1 MDNFETKDEGNL
13 SINKVFARAF
23 INFLNATVAVEM
35 SEVFMVIP
43 TEGFRFKMLN
53 QAHMSVLSSLSLLV
67 TDKAE
72 AFQEFDRMQALLASK
87 APDSTG
93 AHILRV
99 GRENM
104 EKMLAQASLL
114 RGN

>member
-1 MDNFETKDEGNL
+1 MDQFARQDDAVSN
-13 SINKVFARAF
+13 INVAFARAF
-23 INFLNATVAVEM
+23 INYLNAVVAVEM
-35 SEVFMVIP
+35 SPLLQMIP
-43 TEGFRFKMLN
+43 EEGMRFKLLN
-53 QAHMSVLSSLSLLV
+53 NAHQSVLGSLALLV

-72 AFQEFDRMQALLASK
+72 VFKEYDRMRTLLEEK

-99 GRENM
+99 GRENV
-104 EKMLAQASLL
+104 EKMLAQASLT

>member
-1 MDNFETKDEGNL
+1 MEKFEGQGEEIL
-13 SINKVFARAF
+13 SVNKVFARAF
-23 INFLNATVAVEM
+23 INYLNQAVAVEM
-35 SEVFMVIP
+35 NEVLPIIP
-43 TEGFRFKMLN
+43 HEYMRFKMLN

-72 AFQEFDRMQALLASK
+72 AFAEFDRMQTMLNEK
-87 APDSTG
+87 APGSTG
-93 AHILRV
+93 AFILEK

-104 EKMLAQASLL
+104 EKMLATASIV